1 MDLSRGRGPFST
13 VMAKV
18 EVPSNIK
25 HERDI
30 YIRQGVK
37 LPGKFFDHTL

>member
-1 MDLSRGRGPFST
+1 MDLSRGRGPIST

-25 HERDI
+25 HEGDI
-30 YIRQGVK
+30 YTSGGEASWKI
-37 LPGKFFDHTL
+37 F